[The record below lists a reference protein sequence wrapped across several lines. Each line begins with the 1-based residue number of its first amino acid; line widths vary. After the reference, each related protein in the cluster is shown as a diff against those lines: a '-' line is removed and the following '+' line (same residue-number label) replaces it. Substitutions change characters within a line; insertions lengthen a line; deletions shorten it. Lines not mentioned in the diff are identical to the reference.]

1 MAKTVSKQ
9 QIKNAEVIED
19 TNTTSMWTDTE
30 DVNEQAN
37 AQQTN
42 QEEQPVKVSW
52 KDKLDEKIAKHRPAA
67 VKVGKIILGVGA
79 VAVTGVIVKKVFFKE
94 DTTVTEAELNEL
106 VRQTLIGDDYE
117 TLESFVE

>member
-19 TNTTSMWTDTE
+19 IKVTK

-52 KDKLDEKIAKHRPAA
+52 KDKLDKKIAKHRPAA

-79 VAVTGVIVKKVFFKE
+79 VVGAGVIVKKVFFKE
-94 DTTVTEAELNEL
+94 DTSVTDEELMEV

>member
-19 TNTTSMWTDTE
+19 TKVTK
-30 DVNEQAN
+30 DVNEQTN

-52 KDKLDEKIAKHRPAA
+52 KDKLDEKIAKYRPAA

-79 VAVTGVIVKKVFFKE
+79 VAVTGVIVKKVFFKK
-94 DTTVTEAELNEL
+94 DTTVTDEELMG
-106 VRQTLIGDDYE
+106 VVGQTLIGDDYE

>member
-19 TNTTSMWTDTE
+19 TKVTK

-42 QEEQPVKVSW
+42 QDEQPVKVSW
-52 KDKLDEKIAKHRPAA
+52 KDKIAKHRPAA

-79 VAVTGVIVKKVFFKE
+79 VAVTGVIVKNVFFKK
-94 DTTVTEAELNEL
+94 DTEITDGELID
-106 VRQTLIGDDYE
+106 VVGQTLIGDDYE

>member
-19 TNTTSMWTDTE
+19 TKVTK

-79 VAVTGVIVKKVFFKE
+79 VAVTGVIVKKVFFKK
-94 DTTVTEAELNEL
+94 DTEITDGKLIDV
-106 VRQTLIGDDYE
+106 VGQTLIGDDYE